1 MVYFCSNA
9 LIYLI
14 QYNMNEKSEQ
24 KFIKENIV
32 RIINR
37 NDLIISGVKKV
48 ISFSP
53 TQIILVALDC
63 EMLILGEQLQ
73 TTKLDEENGELVVS
87 GLINSIKW
95 TEKKEKTSLLK
106 RIFK

>member
-1 MVYFCSNA
+1 
-9 LIYLI
+9 
-14 QYNMNEKSEQ
+14 MNEKIEQ
-24 KFIKENIV
+24 KFVKENIV

-37 NDLIISGVKKV
+37 NDLMISGVKKV

-63 EMLILGEQLQ
+63 DMLILGEQLQ

>member
-1 MVYFCSNA
+1 
-9 LIYLI
+9 
-14 QYNMNEKSEQ
+14 MNENK
-24 KFIKENIV
+24 ILKENV
-32 RIINR
+32 LTLINR
-37 NDLIISGVKKV
+37 NDLSISGVNKV

-63 EMLILGEQLQ
+63 EIQITGEQMQ
-73 TTKLDEENGELVVS
+73 TTKLDETNGELVVQ

-95 TEKKEKTSLLK
+95 NEKKEKVGLIK

>member
-1 MVYFCSNA
+1 MCFFCSNIMFMA
-9 LIYLI
+9 IK
-14 QYNMNEKSEQ
+14 YNMNEKNET

-37 NDLIISGVKKV
+37 NDLMISGVKKV

-63 EMLILGEQLQ
+63 NMLILGEQLQ

-95 TEKKEKTSLLK
+95 TDKKEKTSLLK

>member
-14 QYNMNEKSEQ
+14 QYNMNEKNEQ

-37 NDLIISGVKKV
+37 NDLMISGVKKV